1 MNILISNDD
10 GINSAGIKSLAKAF
24 SRLGN
29 VYVVAPEGERSS
41 NSHHLTCVGKVK
53 IEKRDLENAAEA
65 YALWGTPADCVY
77 LGLDF
82 LFKDRIDLVV
92 SGINIGLNV
101 STDIV
106 YSGTIAAAR
115 EAYIHRIPSVAVSID
130 YGKDVDFDTAG
141 EYALMIAQKY
151 LQDEKRNDYFLNIN
165 VPNLKMAEVKG
176 IRVCKNMA
184 VLHYDNNVFW
194 LLLMLQRTDSSL
206 DDAWS
211 FWLSSSFA
219 HCHHL
224 KMDVSHCWTLAC
236 LHVQCVEDKLTKL
249 VSHFTNKWN
258 LAWIFEV
265 ALSRKHIL
273 IEVLLSKM
281 RVKWMCIS
289 HDFTH
294 DDSCSEDVRCFK
306 WSFISQMFWRTVA
319 NSSNIT
325 LLSMPRC
332 FLVREN

>member
-53 IEKRDLENAAEA
+53 IEKRDLENVAEA

-184 VLHYDNNVFW
+184 VLHYDNN
-194 LLLMLQRTDSSL
+194 
-206 DDAWS
+206 
-211 FWLSSSFA
+211 
-219 HCHHL
+219 
-224 KMDVSHCWTLAC
+224 
-236 LHVQCVEDKLTKL
+236 
-249 VSHFTNKWN
+249 
-258 LAWIFEV
+258 
-265 ALSRKHIL
+265 
-273 IEVLLSKM
+273 
-281 RVKWMCIS
+281 
-289 HDFTH
+289 
-294 DDSCSEDVRCFK
+294 
-306 WSFISQMFWRTVA
+306 
-319 NSSNIT
+319 
-325 LLSMPRC
+325 LSMINEEGISYIRINDVIVSVDYDPEDLEC
-332 FLVREN
+332 DYSVVKKGYVAVSPLYNYHIHQEYLKHVEKML

>member
-82 LFKDRIDLVV
+82 LFKDRIDLMV

-184 VLHYDNNVFW
+184 VLHYDNN
-194 LLLMLQRTDSSL
+194 
-206 DDAWS
+206 
-211 FWLSSSFA
+211 
-219 HCHHL
+219 
-224 KMDVSHCWTLAC
+224 
-236 LHVQCVEDKLTKL
+236 
-249 VSHFTNKWN
+249 
-258 LAWIFEV
+258 
-265 ALSRKHIL
+265 
-273 IEVLLSKM
+273 
-281 RVKWMCIS
+281 
-289 HDFTH
+289 
-294 DDSCSEDVRCFK
+294 
-306 WSFISQMFWRTVA
+306 
-319 NSSNIT
+319 
-325 LLSMPRC
+325 LSMINEEGISYIRINDVIVSVDYDPEDPEQDPSGKQC
-332 FLVREN
+332 CKHCCDNCQHPCSQVVAAGIF